1 MNVDGMDL
9 LVGSMDSGVFFFA
22 FDVVSGLLSGDS
34 PATTN
39 VRIAMEFHNQGS
51 DLEERLTSGQ
61 QVCYLF
67 FAFLFLEFFF
77 DKTETGIYQVWWDC
91 WAVSDSFA
99 QRLKTDISKSKRASN

>member
-1 MNVDGMDL
+1 
-9 LVGSMDSGVFFFA
+9 MDSGVFFYA

-67 FAFLFLEFFF
+67 FAFFVFWNSYSIRLRLGSI
-77 DKTETGIYQVWWDC
+77 KSGGIVEQ
-91 WAVSDSFA
+91 
-99 QRLKTDISKSKRASN
+99 